1 MDKKKIGAIVGVIGV
16 AGAIGATQL
25 VDINRTAADN
35 IHEKLAEK
43 YENQIS
49 SSLPE
54 TGMSSQTGVEES
66 PEEEKPQAES
76 LEEREIERVARGPE
90 YLVGQFET
98 ESKSQSDMPE
108 DREAVEEAKPIE
120 EHEIQDPEEDLNHR
134 AERPDVPVEK
144 PEIAFQGKV
153 TAENLNIRKEANKES
168 ETIGSLNKDDIVI
181 GTLKDGWVSF
191 VVEEQKAYVDASFL
205 QVLTDQELEEHKAIM
220 KKKAEEAAKAAE
232 EAAKKAEE
240 ERKAA
245 EEARK
250 KAEEEE
256 KIRKEQEERQAT
268 EAARKEQEAKEK
280 AEAEARAKAQQR
292 AREEA
297 DKAAKEGKKV
307 VGDAKGYIKYPV
319 VNVRADADSNSRI
332 VGSLYL
338 NDRVEGKLLKNSWIK
353 LNINGKDVYI
363 SNGLL
368 SDKKTEVKVEEKKVS
383 GYVSSA
389 NGLNVR
395 SGAGEGYSTLGILSI
410 NDYVEGVESDG
421 WIKINFNGN
430 VGYVIKSGISSRRQK
445 VESSKTGSSD
455 NSSNDKKQNSGNMSL
470 VDIAKEKIGL
480 PYQWGGTGNPGFD
493 CSGFTQYIYKQIGV
507 RLPHK
512 ASIQATYGYDVA
524 KEDLRSGDLVFFRG
538 SYGNGDISHVGMY
551 IGGGMIIH
559 ASTGTGSIT
568 IDYLYGAGYF
578 TNNYVKARR
587 ILN

>member
-35 IHEKLAEK
+35 IHEQLADN

-54 TGMSSQTGVEES
+54 TGISSQAGIEES
-66 PEEEKPQAES
+66 PEEEKPRAES
-76 LEEREIERVARGPE
+76 LEEKEIERTAKGPE
-90 YLVGQFET
+90 YLVGQFDKD
-98 ESKSQSDMPE
+98 SKSQSELPE
-108 DREAVEEAKPIE
+108 EKEVAEEAKPVE
-120 EHEIQDPEEDLNHR
+120 EHEVQDPEEDLNHR

-168 ETIGSLNKDDIVI
+168 ETLGSLNKDDIVV

-220 KKKAEEAAKAAE
+220 KKRAEEAAKAAE

-240 ERKAA
+240 ERLAA

-256 KIRKEQEERQAT
+256 RLKKEQEEREAT
-268 EAARKEQEAKEK
+268 EAARKEKEAKEK
-280 AEAEARAKAQQR
+280 AEAQARAEAQKR

-307 VGDAKGYIKYPV
+307 VGEAKGYIKYPV

-338 NDRVEGKLLKNSWIK
+338 NDRVEGQLLKNSWIK
-353 LNINGKDVYI
+353 IKLNGKDVYI

-368 SDKKTEVKVEEKKVS
+368 SDKKTEVKVVEKKVK

-395 SGAGEGYSTLGILSI
+395 SGAGEGFSTLGALSI

-421 WIKINFNGN
+421 WVKINFNGN
-430 VGYVIKSGISSRRQK
+430 VGYVTKAGISSERQN
-445 VESSKTGSSD
+445 VDSGNNGSSD
-455 NSSNDKKQNSGNMSL
+455 NSSSDIKRNNGNKNL

-480 PYQWGGTGNPGFD
+480 PYQWGGTGNPGYD

-524 KEDLRSGDLVFFRG
+524 KEDLRTGDLVFFRG
-538 SYGNGDISHVGMY
+538 SYGNGAISHVGMY

-568 IDYLYGAGYF
+568 IDYLFGAGYF